1 VKLCREVRGLLLDQ
15 LSEPPEMGLVEAIE
29 SGRRLAPILGHV
41 YELSPAARQW
51 LLAGLPPG
59 AGDGDQSQ
67 RG

>member
-1 VKLCREVRGLLLDQ
+1 MKLGREVRGWLFDQ
-15 LSEPPEMGLVEAIE
+15 LSKPPGMGLVEALE

-41 YELSPAARQW
+41 YELSPAARQPV
-51 LLAGLPPG
+51 LAGLPPG

>member
-1 VKLCREVRGLLLDQ
+1 
-15 LSEPPEMGLVEAIE
+15 MGLVEAIE

-41 YELSPAARQW
+41 YELSPAARQR